1 MSYVPP
7 HLRKATATKA
17 TATKASATDTDA
29 KWVNTKKEKENL
41 PKAKKEDFPELGK
54 PLAKPETK
62 TETKPEVKPLA
73 KPEVK
78 ALTKTETKP
87 EVKPLAKPEEKH
99 ETNLKPKMDFSKL
112 FKNAGPKPI
121 PKKPMKRGL
130 VLLSKTR
137 PKDSMTEEEW
147 NQEEEERMALR
158 TELHFQKITLNLDKR
173 RNQMREYDPSYESEQ
188 VITSS
193 SEEDP
198 EEPVE
203 EEVEVEV
210 VEDELE
216 DE

>member
-7 HLRKATATKA
+7 HLRKAS
-17 TATKASATDTDA
+17 ATKASATGSKASATVTATDTDA
-29 KWVNTKKEKENL
+29 KWVNTKKEKENV
-41 PKAKKEDFPELGK
+41 PRAKKEDFPELG
-54 PLAKPETK
+54 
-62 TETKPEVKPLA
+62 KPEVKPLA

-78 ALTKTETKP
+78 
-87 EVKPLAKPEEKH
+87 PLAKPETKT

-173 RNQMREYDPSYESEQ
+173 RNQMREFDPSYESEQ

-203 EEVEVEV
+203 EEVEEDV

>member
-17 TATKASATDTDA
+17 SATGTKSSATVTATDTDA
-29 KWVNTKKEKENL
+29 KWVNTKKEKENV
-41 PKAKKEDFPELGK
+41 PRAKKEDFPELGK
-54 PLAKPETK
+54 P
-62 TETKPEVKPLA
+62 EVKPLA
-73 KPEVK
+73 KTETK
-78 ALTKTETKP
+78 ALTLADAKP
-87 EVKPLAKPEEKH
+87 EV
-99 ETNLKPKMDFSKL
+99 NLKPKMDFSKL

-158 TELHFQKITLNLDKR
+158 TELHFQKITLNLEKR
-173 RNQMREYDPSYESEQ
+173 RNQMREFDPSYESEQ

-198 EEPVE
+198 EDPVE
-203 EEVEVEV
+203 EEVEEDV

>member
-7 HLRKATATKA
+7 HLRKATATKV
-17 TATKASATDTDA
+17 TATKATVSDTKLA
-29 KWVNTKKEKENL
+29 NSSKKEE
-41 PKAKKEDFPELGK
+41 FPELK
-54 PLAKPETK
+54 PDAKTDTK
-62 TETKPEVKPLA
+62 TELKT
-73 KPEVK
+73 EVK
-78 ALTKTETKP
+78 A
-87 EVKPLAKPEEKH
+87 
-99 ETNLKPKMDFSKL
+99 ETNVKPKMDFSKL
-112 FKNAGPKPI
+112 FKNAGPKPV

-147 NQEEEERMALR
+147 KQEEEERLALR
-158 TELHFQKITLNLDKR
+158 KELHFQKITLNLDKR
-173 RNQMREYDPSYESEQ
+173 RNQMREFDPSYESEQ

-203 EEVEVEV
+203 EEPLVEDEV
-210 VEDELE
+210 DDELE

>member
-1 MSYVPP
+1 
-7 HLRKATATKA
+7 
-17 TATKASATDTDA
+17 
-29 KWVNTKKEKENL
+29 VNTKKEKENV
-41 PKAKKEDFPELGK
+41 PRAKKEDFPELG
-54 PLAKPETK
+54 
-62 TETKPEVKPLA
+62 KPEVKPLA

-78 ALTKTETKP
+78 
-87 EVKPLAKPEEKH
+87 PLAKPETKT

-173 RNQMREYDPSYESEQ
+173 RNQMREFDPSYESEQ

-203 EEVEVEV
+203 EEVEEDV